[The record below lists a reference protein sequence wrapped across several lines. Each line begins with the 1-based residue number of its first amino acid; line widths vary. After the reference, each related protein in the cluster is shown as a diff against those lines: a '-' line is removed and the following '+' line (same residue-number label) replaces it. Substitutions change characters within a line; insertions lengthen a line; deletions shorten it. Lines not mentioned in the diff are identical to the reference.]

1 MKKIFFAIMMFVSFQ
16 IFAERI
22 FAEGVYIRSAEA
34 SSTLSEWLS
43 GKEVVYDALNAF
55 DNDTETV
62 WVENKKDSGIDE
74 RLTVVFYESIK
85 IDEIQII
92 NGFAHK
98 DYYKW

>member
-34 SSTLSEWLS
+34 SSSLSEWLS

-62 WVENKKDSGIDE
+62 WVENADDSGIDE
-74 RLTVVFYESIK
+74 RLTVVFYEP
-85 IDEIQII
+85 
-92 NGFAHK
+92 
-98 DYYKW
+98 